1 MTDNG
6 DQSFIRVKYGG
17 KYPNTDHLER
27 AVRLGKGGGAIKR
40 EVLMDIGIYLIKH
53 VFGNLSLSLS
63 LSHK

>member
-27 AVRLGKGGGAIKR
+27 AVRLGKGGGGNKEGSINGYRHISDKARIF
-40 EVLMDIGIYLIKH
+40 LINNK
-53 VFGNLSLSLS
+53 V
-63 LSHK
+63 